1 MEDERIIMLLESRDE
16 AGLGEVSRKYAAQA
30 GRLARRLLADEGA
43 AAECLNDALLALW
56 QKIPPEKPRHLGA
69 YWLKIV
75 RNLALKQLQHDLA
88 QKRRPAALLPLDEL
102 AEALPA
108 VDLGSELAAQRLRE
122 LIEQFLRGQSALNRG
137 LFLRRYWYLE
147 DTAAIAGR
155 FGLSA
160 GAVDARLFRLRQK
173 LAAYLQKEGVEI

>member
-1 MEDERIIMLLESRDE
+1 MEDERIIALLENRDE
-16 AGLGEVSRKYAAQA
+16 AGLAAVSRKYAGQAGQLA
-30 GRLARRLLADEGA
+30 GRLLYDEGA

-75 RNLALKQLQHDLA
+75 RNLALKRLRHDLA
-88 QKRRPAALLPLDEL
+88 QKRRPQALLPLDEL

-108 VDLGSELAAQRLRE
+108 ADLADGLAAQHLRE
-122 LIEQFLRGQSALNRG
+122 LIERFLREQSALNRA

-155 FGLSA
+155 CGLSA
-160 GAVDARLFRLRQK
+160 GAVEARLFRLRQK
-173 LAAYLQKEGVEI
+173 LAAYLQKEGVAI